1 MNNVAPLREQI
12 VTKLY
17 SAVLSDALD
26 GAPRQAMRPFLRPL
40 DDSLVLFGRV
50 RTGLYANSDTVR
62 LTSLEW
68 TTG

>member
-26 GAPRQAMRPFLRPL
+26 GA
-40 DDSLVLFGRV
+40 VRV
-50 RTGLYANSDTVR
+50 RRCAHSCARSMTR
-62 LTSLEW
+62 LCSLAAS
-68 TTG
+68 GRAFMPILIPSG